1 MEYIGH
7 GTTRYPHRCEVCLYS
22 GKSRGKLIIH
32 YYANHLD
39 LKHWKCDSC
48 DYVGESETAL
58 KSHSRKHKEY
68 KHKCDKCFF
77 TTFAIPLLTQH
88 TKYRHDKNEVS
99 CNICMASCRNEMA
112 PLRHHMKAH
121 LGYKKKYRCSKCD
134 LRVISK
140 QHLKTHIRSVHE
152 KLKDYKCS
160 HCNFATT
167 QPQHLQLH
175 IKSVRLKIKDQ
186 KCPYC
191 DFTSTQRSHVKTH
204 IQLLHEVFIL
214 EKRITYVLNAVMQHI
229 K

>member
-1 MEYIGH
+1 MVLQDIL
-7 GTTRYPHRCEVCLYS
+7 TVARCASTVEKAGENLSSTIMQIIWTWSTGSVIPATMS
-22 GKSRGKLIIH
+22 GKVKQ
-32 YYANHLD
+32 
-39 LKHWKCDSC
+39 HWNPIPENTKNTSTN
-48 DYVGESETAL
+48 VINVFSP
-58 KSHSRKHKEY
+58 
-68 KHKCDKCFF
+68 
-77 TTFAIPLLTQH
+77 PLLTQH

-175 IKSVRLKIKDQ
+175 IKSVHLKIKDQ